1 MDNQQSQKSGRGIG
15 FWASASVAVFFFL
28 STFLLLIMILGSLT
42 SLKSVITGG
51 PAVDG
56 DYTEELVEGSGEKK
70 IALITVE
77 GVITSSSTTLFSDKS
92 TTVEE
97 FKKQL
102 EYIKK
107 DSQVKAVLL
116 QIESPGG
123 GITPSDIIYNE
134 LLRYK
139 EESGNKVVVLM
150 GGVAASGG
158 YYIAVAADKII
169 AHPTTI
175 TGSIGVIMPLVNIS
189 ELISKYGIEDKSIT
203 SGDMKDLGSPMRPMR
218 PEEKAVLEGIIQ
230 EMYERFVSVIAT
242 GRGMSV
248 DEVRKLADGRIY
260 TAQQAVDNGLVDRL
274 GYLSDAIEQAKEL
287 AGIDE
292 AKVIRYKR
300 RWGLG
305 DLLNI
310 AQGISPPGVR
320 QLLEWPVM
328 DSPRLMYLWLPGF
341 TQGIMAHR

>member
-28 STFLLLIMILGSLT
+28 CTFFLIIMMLSSLT
-42 SLKSVITGG
+42 AWKSLVTGEQ
-51 PAVDG
+51 ALDG
-56 DYTEELVEGSGEKK
+56 DYVEELIEGSGDKK
-70 IALITVE
+70 IVLVTIEGIITTSPTALHPGESGTVE
-77 GVITSSSTTLFSDKS
+77 G
-92 TTVEE
+92 

-107 DSQVKAVLL
+107 DDQVAAILL

-123 GITPSDIIYNE
+123 GITASDIIYNE
-134 LLRYK
+134 ILRYREDSK
-139 EESGNKVVVLM
+139 NKVVVLM
-150 GGVAASGG
+150 GDVAASGG

-175 TGSIGVIMPLVNIS
+175 TGSIGVIMPLINVS

-203 SGDMKDLGSPMRPMR
+203 SGDMKDLGSPTRPMR

-242 GRGMSV
+242 GRNMPV
-248 DEVRKLADGRIY
+248 DEVKKLADGRIY
-260 TAQQAVDNGLVDRL
+260 TAQQALDGGLVDQL
-274 GYLSDAIEQAKEL
+274 GYFSDAIAQAKEL
-287 AGIDE
+287 AGLDE
-292 AKVIRYKR
+292 ARVVRYKKK
-300 RWGLG
+300 WGLE
-305 DLLNI
+305 DLFKI
-310 AQGISPPGVR
+310 AQGITPPGVR
-320 QLLEWPVM
+320 RFLEWPVM

-341 TQGIMAHR
+341 TQGLMAR